1 MREKSLLLRSREDRR
16 RDCWLWGDVDTAVM
30 LLLLEIESRMRG
42 LGGVPPFR
50 LIQGRFEAEKGH
62 RKELRVAC
70 LLFVVHV
77 L

>member
-1 MREKSLLLRSREDRR
+1 
-16 RDCWLWGDVDTAVM
+16 M